1 MPSPRYR
8 LAVVVNRPQ
17 PYHSALFR
25 ALAAHAQ
32 IDLTVYYLFDVGVGA
47 APDPDFGR
55 FQWDSPVLE
64 GYRSHFLRN
73 RAAFPAEARF
83 AGSFHPELCARLHP
97 RFHDAVVI
105 HGWFG
110 LSVWLALLTC
120 RQRKLP
126 VLMRSSAHA
135 TSPDWKHATGLRH
148 LVLRGLFRRC
158 SAFLTLGRRN
168 TEFYRRWGVPE
179 EKLFLTPH
187 AVDNDYFGRQRAAWL
202 PQRPIIRQQLG
213 LPADAVVFLYA
224 GRLAPEKRLPDL
236 LHAVRA
242 LDDAR
247 AWLVLAGEGR
257 ERRHL
262 ENLARSIGLRQI
274 LFPGF
279 QSQSGLARF
288 YVAADAFVLPSGN
301 ETWGLV
307 VNEAMNFALP
317 VVVSDAAGAVPD
329 LVEEGG
335 NGMVF
340 PAGDRTALRCCLRR
354 LLTDA
359 SLRTQ
364 IGERSLERIQRWS
377 HHRSAES
384 VLRAL
389 EFATGARPRTYT
401 P

>member
-1 MPSPRYR
+1 MPPPRYR
-8 LAVVVNRPQ
+8 LAVVANRAQ

-25 ALAAHAQ
+25 ALAAHPQ

-64 GYRSHFLRN
+64 GYRSLFLRN
-73 RAAFPAEARF
+73 RAAFPAEAHF

-110 LSVWLALLTC
+110 LSVWLTLLTC
-120 RQRKLP
+120 RRRKLP
-126 VLMRSSAHA
+126 VLMRSSAHV
-135 TSPDWKHATGLRH
+135 TSPNWNHATGLKH
-148 LVLRGLFRRC
+148 LVLRRLFRQC

-168 TEFYRRWGVPE
+168 AEFYRRWDVSE

-187 AVDNDYFGRQRAAWL
+187 AVDNNFFGRQRAALL
-202 PQRPIIRQQLG
+202 PQRPSLRQQLG

-236 LHAVRA
+236 LHAVCA

-262 ENLARSIGLRQI
+262 ENLARSIGLTQI

-279 QSQSGLARF
+279 QSQSKLARF
-288 YVAADAFVLPSGN
+288 YVAADTFVLPSGS
-301 ETWGLV
+301 ETWGVV

-329 LVEEGG
+329 LMEEGG

-340 PAGDRTALRCCLRR
+340 PAGDRAALRCCLGR
-354 LLTDA
+354 LLADA

-364 IGERSLERIQRWS
+364 LGERSLERIQRWS

-389 EFATGARPRTYT
+389 EFAASAPPRSYT